1 MHVLFLILVCYLE
14 LATWTSNKI
23 TCVVGVSFQSMRTIA
38 RFGADSKPAEDV
50 TNLTPYRMLAAVRC
64 REENGLQLFIHVNF
78 WKWRILKIIVIQY
91 DDHMSWEQ
99 PENEVICIINL
110 QGCPIWLFDT
120 VSVWKNNTTSLLK
133 LFFLLAN

>member
-1 MHVLFLILVCYLE
+1 
-14 LATWTSNKI
+14 
-23 TCVVGVSFQSMRTIA
+23 MRAIA

-50 TNLTPYRMLAAVRC
+50 TNLTTYRMLQFGAGR
-64 REENGLQLFIHVNF
+64 RTDYNYLYMSIF

-99 PENEVICIINL
+99 PEKEVICIINL
-110 QGCPIWLFDT
+110 RGCPLWLFDT

-133 LFFLLAN
+133 LFFLLANSKARSYRSRRAFFPTMAMAWS

>member
-1 MHVLFLILVCYLE
+1 
-14 LATWTSNKI
+14 
-23 TCVVGVSFQSMRTIA
+23 MRAIA

-50 TNLTPYRMLAAVRC
+50 TNLTTYRMLQFGAGR
-64 REENGLQLFIHVNF
+64 RTDYNYLYMSIF

-99 PENEVICIINL
+99 PEKEVICIINL
-110 QGCPIWLFDT
+110 RGCPLWLFDT

-133 LFFLLAN
+133 LFFLLANSKARSYRSRRAFFPNMAMAWS

>member
-1 MHVLFLILVCYLE
+1 
-14 LATWTSNKI
+14 
-23 TCVVGVSFQSMRTIA
+23 MRAIA

-50 TNLTPYRMLAAVRC
+50 TNLTTYRMLQFGAGR
-64 REENGLQLFIHVNF
+64 RTDYNYLYMSIF

-99 PENEVICIINL
+99 PEKEVICIINL
-110 QGCPIWLFDT
+110 QGCPLWLFDT

-133 LFFLLAN
+133 LFFLLANSRQGLTGHGAPFFPTWQWHGRDR